1 MSCMFSWL
9 YIIRRNVKSMYS
21 MFRKCDSL
29 KKINL
34 FKFNSEN
41 VNDMSY
47 MFYGCCSLEKL
58 NFQILIL
65 KMLKAWSLCLW
76 IAIR

>member
-1 MSCMFSWL
+1 
-9 YIIRRNVKSMYS
+9 MYS

-65 KMLKAWSLCLW
+65 KMLKVCIQCLEN
-76 IAIR
+76 AIH

>member
-1 MSCMFSWL
+1 MSCSISLEEIFFSNFNTE
-9 YIIRRNVKSMYS
+9 NVKSMYS

-65 KMLKAWSLCLW
+65 KMLKA
-76 IAIR
+76 